1 MWRLGNLP
9 DYWAFVEYVLY
20 AQSGATSYFSDPIN
34 PNGPVWIPIIM
45 ISWMLT
51 QAYEYKDKYFLFC
64 VMSVIAAIWVVF
76 PYWVA
81 HSQDIVV
88 FKLVVP
94 TFFGLFLLFS
104 LLDEKSR
111 MRHTYKFSPIFIMI
125 LVMSFGTPQTAKH
138 VYDTIT
144 NQDYT
149 LENTIDEEVDDMH
162 HIFTMITPGDTPVS
176 YIDPGRYLFFN
187 RSNQYKDLNTDKM
200 VTLNKKIWLPL
211 HPADLFWDK
220 MPLERKVEYI
230 NRWLIRHPVNE
241 GWVVNANE
249 QSYWW
254 KHAHSIYEIALK
266 QALSDKFKIKKIVE
280 YGDLKAV
287 LYERES

>member
-1 MWRLGNLP
+1 
-9 DYWAFVEYVLY
+9 
-20 AQSGATSYFSDPIN
+20 
-34 PNGPVWIPIIM
+34 
-45 ISWMLT
+45 
-51 QAYEYKDKYFLFC
+51 
-64 VMSVIAAIWVVF
+64 
-76 PYWVA
+76 
-81 HSQDIVV
+81 
-88 FKLVVP
+88 
-94 TFFGLFLLFS
+94 
-104 LLDEKSR
+104 
-111 MRHTYKFSPIFIMI
+111 MI

-176 YIDPGRYLFFN
+176 YIDPGRYLFYN
-187 RSNQYKDLNTDKM
+187 RSNQYKDLNTGKM

-230 NRWLIRHPVNE
+230 NRWLIRHPVNK

-249 QSYWW
+249 QSHWW
-254 KHAHSIYEIALK
+254 KHSHSNYEIALK
-266 QALSDKFKIKKIVE
+266 QALSDKFKIKKRVE